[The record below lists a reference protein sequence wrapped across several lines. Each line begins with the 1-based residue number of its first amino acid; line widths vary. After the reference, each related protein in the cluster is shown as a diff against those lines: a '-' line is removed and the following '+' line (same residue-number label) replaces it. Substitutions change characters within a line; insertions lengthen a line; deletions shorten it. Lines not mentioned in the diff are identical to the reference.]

1 MHFTPQE
8 IPDILLIENDLYK
21 DERGSFLESYH
32 KDRFR
37 SAGIEGEFVQDN
49 HSASSKGV
57 LRGLH
62 YQIRQPQGKL
72 IYVIEGKLFD
82 VAVDL
87 RRHSPTFGRSM
98 GITLTSE
105 SNNQIW
111 IPPGF
116 AHGFYV
122 MSKRA
127 ELFYKVTDYYAPE
140 WERTLLWSDPE
151 LNINWPI
158 RKGEHPIL
166 SSKDEHGSLLSGA
179 DTYD

>member
-8 IPDILLIENDLYK
+8 IPDILLVDNDLLK
-21 DERGSFLESYH
+21 DERGSFLESYQ
-32 KDRFR
+32 KERFR
-37 SAGIEGEFVQDN
+37 HAGIDCEFVQDN
-49 HSASSKGV
+49 RSASSKGV

-62 YQIRQPQGKL
+62 YQIRKPQGKL
-72 IYVIEGKLFD
+72 IYVIEGELFD

-87 RRHSPTFGRSM
+87 RRHSPTFGRAL

-105 SNNQIW
+105 SNTQIW

-122 MSKRA
+122 LSKRA

-140 WERTLLWSDPE
+140 WERTLLWSDPG

-158 RKGEHPIL
+158 IKGEHPIL
-166 SSKDEHGSLLSGA
+166 SSKDEHGSLLSVA
-179 DTYD
+179 ETYD